1 MDLVRDGRPERSDL
15 QGTGG
20 IARRMRSPKNASQQD
35 EIAREIAR
43 EEYIESVGTV
53 IQWFFLSFY

>member
-1 MDLVRDGRPERSDL
+1 MG
-15 QGTGG
+15 
-20 IARRMRSPKNASQQD
+20 SPKNASQQD

>member
-1 MDLVRDGRPERSDL
+1 MG
-15 QGTGG
+15 
-20 IARRMRSPKNASQQD
+20 SPKNASQQD

-53 IQWFFLSFY
+53 IQWFSIFYR